1 MAKTKRICALLLRAL
16 ALAATVAAAIVMVTS
31 HEKSTLFTVTFEAKY
46 SHTPAFKYFLVANI
60 IGAVYSFM
68 VLFLPAES
76 MLWRLV
82 VALDVVI
89 TMLLTSGMSAALA
102 IAYVGKKGNTYA
114 GWLPICDQVEKYCQ
128 HVGGAIAAGFA
139 GVIIYLLLLL
149 YSIHNVLNP
158 LLV

>member
-1 MAKTKRICALLLRAL
+1 MAKTKGICALLLRAL
-16 ALAATVAAAIVMVTS
+16 ALAATVVAAIVMVTS

-82 VALDVVI
+82 VALDVVSVFQFRFSFPI
-89 TMLLTSGMSAALA
+89 N
-102 IAYVGKKGNTYA
+102 YKKSI
-114 GWLPICDQVEKYCQ
+114 LVEFLYKIYYYKKSVFCLGLHFFKTKKYK
-128 HVGGAIAAGFA
+128 
-139 GVIIYLLLLL
+139 
-149 YSIHNVLNP
+149 
-158 LLV
+158 LVW